1 MVDGMEPAVELPRVV
16 PMPVLLAAEET
27 FTIGDFEFAEVIAT
41 SIEVAAIMAITVAII
56 AALVSSIAERVR
68 SNWVN
73 AFETFKRTMARGMLI
88 GLDLLIA
95 ADIIKTVT
103 QEPTIENTV
112 TLGLLVLIRTFLSW
126 SIVLEITARWPWQRK
141 AGQSPETI

>member
-1 MVDGMEPAVELPRVV
+1 
-16 PMPVLLAAEET
+16 MPWYLAAEEG
-27 FTIGDFEFAEVIAT
+27 FAIGNFELAEAVAR
-41 SIEVAAIMAITVAII
+41 SIEVAAVVAITIAIT
-56 AALVSSIAERVR
+56 AALVGAVIARFQ
-68 SNWVN
+68 SDWNT
-73 AFETFKRTMARGMLI
+73 AFEVFKRNTARGMLV

-126 SIVLEITARWPWQRK
+126 SIVLELTGRWPWQRT
-141 AGQSPETI
+141 AGESSESI

>member
-1 MVDGMEPAVELPRVV
+1 
-16 PMPVLLAAEET
+16 MPWYLAAEEG
-27 FTIGDFEFAEVIAT
+27 FAIGNFELAEAVAR
-41 SIEVAAIMAITVAII
+41 SIEVAAVVAITIAIT
-56 AALVSSIAERVR
+56 AALVGAVIARFR
-68 SNWVN
+68 TDWNT
-73 AFETFKRTMARGMLI
+73 AFEIFKRYMARGMLI

-126 SIVLEITARWPWQRK
+126 SIVLELTGRWPWQRT
-141 AGQSPETI
+141 AGESSESI